1 MDNEEKQQSNQNNNG
16 FAIKKIIEYGFL
28 FLVFA
33 VFGTL
38 LLNRSLRFN
47 NQKVIQYREKSNL
60 DYKVYLLENDFY
72 DKDYLGKD
80 MLYVASLIDKINI
93 NFDYLFESDE
103 EENIDFTYNVVAKLS
118 ITNSNGTKSY
128 YENSYTLLDKKKVSM
143 IDNTSQGISEEISID
158 YPYYNSLTNNFRNQ
172 YGVDTNS
179 KLVVYMLVNK
189 NNVEGS
195 SFKLDNNS
203 VMSVEIPLSEKAV
216 DISLDYKD
224 INETNEIVETRKLS
238 IKDIAPIVVAV
249 VLIFVSL
256 IFAIKLVRAIMPNN
270 GVKSEFDK
278 HVNKILKEYDRL
290 IAESSSIISFKDKE
304 VVNINKF
311 TELLDIHDNLL
322 LPIMYYPARE
332 HETCYFYICHE
343 NIVYL
348 LKIKKNDFDKK

>member
-1 MDNEEKQQSNQNNNG
+1 MDKEEKQQRNQKNKKSSIN
-16 FAIKKIIEYGFL
+16 KIIKYCFL

-33 VFGTL
+33 IFGTL
-38 LLNRSLRFN
+38 LLNKSLRFN

-60 DYKVYLLENDFY
+60 DYKVYLLKNDFY
-72 DKDYLGKD
+72 DKDYLDKD

-103 EENIDFTYNVVAKLS
+103 KENIDFTYNVVAKLS

-128 YENSYTLLDKKKVSM
+128 YENTYTLLDNKKVSM
-143 IDNTSQGISEEISID
+143 IGNTSQGISEEIKID

-172 YGVDTNS
+172 YGVDTSS

-224 INETNEIVETRKLS
+224 INETNEIVETRKIS
-238 IKDIAPIVVAV
+238 VSDIVPIVLAV
-249 VLIFVSL
+249 ILICVSL
-256 IFAIKLVRAIMPNN
+256 IFAIKLIRCVIPNK
-270 GVKSEFDK
+270 VKSEFDK
-278 HVNKILKEYDRL
+278 QVNKILKEYDRL

-322 LPIMYYPARE
+322 LPIMYYQVKE
-332 HETCYFYICHE
+332 HEMCYFYICHE

-348 LKIKKNDFDKK
+348 LKIKRSDFDKK